1 MKSISGFVLLSFTL
15 LSNVIFILV
24 CQRNLESP
32 IFISGNLRIIFF
44 NIILAISIFFI
55 KRILK
60 SKHNQLSDY
69 MDFSIYDIFSG
80 IFISIL
86 SGIIFWSLGPTI
98 IDRSL
103 SVNILGTL
111 YLAKEPLSTDD
122 LNWSLYKN
130 YMNGKFQA
138 EKRIKEQLFLGN
150 IKQLEDKRFI
160 LTKKGSRTAKTNI
173 IISKYFN
180 LNTSSSLPER
190 SPIERKF

>member
-190 SPIERKF
+190 SPIEKKF